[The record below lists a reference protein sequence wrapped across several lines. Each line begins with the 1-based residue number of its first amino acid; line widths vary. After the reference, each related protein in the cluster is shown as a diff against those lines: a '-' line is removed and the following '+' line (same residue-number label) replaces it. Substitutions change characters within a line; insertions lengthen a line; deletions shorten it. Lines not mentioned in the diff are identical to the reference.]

1 MIINQI
7 WIGKLEPTPVDLSQ
21 LTNVVKND
29 VVKRLHMI
37 EKVNAIQD
45 TDTSD
50 LVKKLIQRKIV
61 EIKKKYL
68 AQIHALLLLNPL
80 S

>member
-1 MIINQI
+1 
-7 WIGKLEPTPVDLSQ
+7 
-21 LTNVVKND
+21 
-29 VVKRLHMI
+29 MI
-37 EKVNAIQD
+37 EKVNVIQA

-68 AQIHALLLLNPL
+68 AMVHALLLLNLL

>member
-37 EKVNAIQD
+37 EKVNTIQD

-68 AQIHALLLLNPL
+68 AMVHALLLLNLL